1 MTMVSDDLRRDLAPT
16 GVLRAAIN
24 FGNPVLAQR
33 DAVSREARGVS
44 VDLATALAQRT
55 GLPLRFV
62 TFDAAG
68 KVFDAIAADAWDIAF
83 LAVDPARATGILFT
97 APYVHIEGGYMVRT
111 ASPFNDVEDVD
122 RPGIRVTVAN
132 KSAYD
137 LYLTRTLRHAEI
149 VREPT
154 GADAIDHFLREG
166 YEAAAG
172 VKSSLVR
179 FASDRPDLRVLPGR
193 FMVIEQAMGTRK
205 GRDVAWRYLS
215 SFVEE
220 MKSNGFV
227 AAALHRSGQIDAR
240 VAAPRSL

>member
-1 MTMVSDDLRRDLAPT
+1 MNVSNDLRRDLAPT
-16 GVLRAAIN
+16 GELRAAIN

-33 DAVSREARGVS
+33 DPVSGDARGVS
-44 VDLATALAQRT
+44 VDLANALAQRT
-55 GLPLRFV
+55 GLPLRLV

-83 LAVDPARATGILFT
+83 LAIDPARATEILFT
-97 APYVHIEGGYMVRT
+97 SPYVHIEGGYMVRT
-111 ASPFNDVEDVD
+111 MSPFNDIDHVD
-122 RPGIRVTVAN
+122 RPGIRVTVAS

-154 GADAIDHFLREG
+154 AAEAIDRFLREG
-166 YEAAAG
+166 HEVVAG
-172 VKSSLVR
+172 VKNPLVR

-205 GRDVAWRYLS
+205 GREAAWQYLS

-220 MKSNGFV
+220 MKANGFV
-227 AAALHRSGQIDAR
+227 ATALQRSGQIDAR
-240 VAAPRSL
+240 VAPPSL

>member
-1 MTMVSDDLRRDLAPT
+1 MTTVSDDLRRDLAPA

-33 DAVSREARGVS
+33 DAISGEARGVS

-55 GLPLRFV
+55 GLPLRLV

-68 KVFDAIAADAWDIAF
+68 RVFDAIAADAWDIAF
-83 LAVDPARATGILFT
+83 LAVDPARATEILFT

-111 ASPFNDVEDVD
+111 ASPFNDIHDVD
-122 RPGIRVTVAN
+122 RPGVRVTVAS

-137 LYLTRTLRHAEI
+137 LYLTRVLRHAEI

-154 GADAIDHFLREG
+154 GAEAIDRFLRDG
-166 YEAAAG
+166 YEVAAG
-172 VKSSLVR
+172 VKNPLVR
-179 FASDRPDLRVLPGR
+179 FASNDIDLRVLPGR

-205 GRDVAWRYLS
+205 GRNIAWPYLS

-220 MKSNGFV
+220 MKANGFI
-227 AAALHRSGQIDAR
+227 AAALQRSGQIDTR
-240 VAAPRSL
+240 VAPPSL

>member
-1 MTMVSDDLRRDLAPT
+1 MHASADIRNDLAPT

-33 DAVSREARGVS
+33 DAVSGEARGVS
-44 VDLATALAQRT
+44 VDLANALAQRT
-55 GLPLRFV
+55 GLPLRLV

-83 LAVDPARATGILFT
+83 LAIDPARATEILFT
-97 APYVHIEGGYMVRT
+97 APYVHIEGGYMVHK

-122 RPGIRVTVAN
+122 RPGVRVTVAN

-137 LYLTRTLRHAEI
+137 LYLKRLLRHAEI

-154 GADAIDHFLREG
+154 GAEAIDRFLREG
-166 YEAAAG
+166 YEVAAG
-172 VKSSLVR
+172 VKNPLVR
-179 FASDRPDLRVLPGR
+179 FASGRPDLRVLPGR

-205 GRDVAWRYLS
+205 GRDIAWCHLS

-220 MKSNGFV
+220 MKANGFI
-227 AAALHRSGQIDAR
+227 AAALQRSGQIDAR
-240 VAAPRSL
+240 VAPPSL